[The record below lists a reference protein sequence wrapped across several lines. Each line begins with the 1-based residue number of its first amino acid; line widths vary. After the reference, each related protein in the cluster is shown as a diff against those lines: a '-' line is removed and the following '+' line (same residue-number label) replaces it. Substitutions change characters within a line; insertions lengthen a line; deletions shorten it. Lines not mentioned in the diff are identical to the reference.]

1 MLFLIFFV
9 GYNSFFM
16 QDLCFA
22 QPSQD
27 LQGCGEEGPSQAPRD
42 MYSVWP
48 VYGWQARLKASR
60 EYLSFFTI
68 CEWYFSG
75 L

>member
-48 VYGWQARLKASR
+48 VYG
-60 EYLSFFTI
+60 
-68 CEWYFSG
+68 
-75 L
+75 